1 MIEACSRL
9 RDVPCWRG
17 VGRRD
22 REHVT
27 PPETDGARGGRDQT
41 AGGIVCLYQR
51 RQRQTILPYHC
62 NSRTGRCDGNTRENV
77 IGGVDYLHSSSRG
90 GVGYGYVLARI
101 GVIVQVVSEPH
112 RACGVRLY
120 LQV

>member
-1 MIEACSRL
+1 MIEACSCL
-9 RDVPCWRG
+9 RDVPCLRG

-22 REHVT
+22 SVHVT
-27 PPETDGARGGRDQT
+27 PPESDGARGGRDQI
-41 AGGIVCLYQR
+41 AGGVVCLYRR
-51 RQRQTILPYHC
+51 RQRQTILPYYRY
-62 NSRTGRCDGNTRENV
+62 SRTGRRDGSTRENV
-77 IGGVDYLHSSSRG
+77 ICGANYLHSSSRG

-112 RACGVRLY
+112 RARGVRLD